1 MPTEKQGPHPNG
13 RVVSVRLDDETI
25 ARLDALAAKTQR
37 SRGVY
42 IKLAL
47 RAALPSL
54 ERQHWDQVAAEF
66 EDNAIDRT
74 FHELMEQ
81 IVNPPPDPGNQS

>member
-1 MPTEKQGPHPNG
+1 MPTEKQDPHPNG
-13 RVVSVRLDDETI
+13 RVVSVRLDDELI
-25 ARLDALAAKTQR
+25 SRLDALAAQTQR

-54 ERQHWDQVAAEF
+54 EKMHWDQVAAEF
-66 EDNAIDRT
+66 EDNAIDRA
-74 FHELMEQ
+74 FHELMAQ
-81 IVNPPPDPGNQS
+81 INMPNSED

>member
-1 MPTEKQGPHPNG
+1 MPTNRQGPHPNG
-13 RVVSVRLDDETI
+13 RVVSVRLDDELI
-25 ARLDALAAKTQR
+25 ARLDALATQTQR

-54 ERQHWDQVAAEF
+54 ERMHWDQVAAEF
-66 EDNAIDRT
+66 EDNAIDRA
-74 FHELMEQ
+74 FHELMTQ
-81 IVNPPPDPGNQS
+81 INMPNPDD

>member
-1 MPTEKQGPHPNG
+1 MPTNKQGPHPNG
-13 RVVSVRLDDETI
+13 RVVSVRLDDELI
-25 ARLDALAAKTQR
+25 SRLDALAAQTQR

-54 ERQHWDQVAAEF
+54 ERMHWDQVAAEF
-66 EDNAIDRT
+66 EDNAIDRA
-74 FHELMEQ
+74 FHELMTQ
-81 IVNPPPDPGNQS
+81 INMPNPDD